1 MISYSFRVL
10 SIRYCDFPI
19 IKLIIFPAL
28 SFRKISSVRI
38 SNYMLW
44 KINWQLPD
52 NFWWLL
58 VRLNG
63 RRLSPH
69 RVVPLSLKPIQI
81 PNIVKLTRHS
91 SVEALDWVVPYMY
104 YYGSMHPMTGKE
116 SGGEYIFTIEKILQK
131 KAKKRSLLSKVDF
144 EKKWS
149 LDREHKNLR

>member
-1 MISYSFRVL
+1 MISYFFRVL

-19 IKLIIFPAL
+19 IKLIIFSAL

-58 VRLNG
+58 ARLNG

-116 SGGEYIFTIEKILQK
+116 SGGECIYNKKNPPKESKKTFTFKQSRFRK
-131 KAKKRSLLSKVDF
+131 KLIALS
-144 EKKWS
+144 WT
-149 LDREHKNLR
+149 